1 MDNNKSFYVA
11 GALLGIAHKYDK
23 KFFYTID
30 TNNDIVEGIFYD
42 FNSSK
47 AKYIECFINKMHNV
61 DEALNDVERY
71 LRDYGFDENRRNPFS
86 YNDIPCNVKPK
97 YVPYEEMLKNHEPIT
112 RLGDLEKLKINKA
125 IFNDPA
131 TIVFWSDGTK
141 TVVKTRGNDKFDP
154 EKGLAMA
161 ISKKY
166 MGNADGWYKDFKKLL
181 PEEKENENDVY
192 MNATS
197 LKSIGEATKLISE
210 ALEKI
215 SKSSARDA
223 INRIDKAIY

>member
-1 MDNNKSFYVA
+1 MNNNKSFYVA
-11 GALLGIAHKYDK
+11 RALLGIAHKYDK

-47 AKYIECFINKMHNV
+47 TKYIKCFINKMTNINDTL
-61 DEALNDVERY
+61 DEIERCIKEY
-71 LRDYGFDENRRNPFS
+71 MNSPEPDFITKNFH
-86 YNDIPCNVKPK
+86 IPHK
-97 YVPYEEMLKNHEPIT
+97 PIT

-125 IFNDPA
+125 MFNDPA

-166 MGNADGWYKDFKKLL
+166 MGDEDGLYKEFKKWL
-181 PEEKENENDVY
+181 PEKEDKIL
-192 MNATS
+192 NAALDSYTS
-197 LKSIGEATKLISE
+197 SKLKMREDMIDIIAAATEVI
-210 ALEKI
+210 
-215 SKSSARDA
+215 DA
-223 INRIDKAIY
+223 IDNTLK